1 MVIYFSGTGNSAYV
15 AKRVA
20 DSIGDDVLDLFE
32 RIRCKDYSPL
42 KSDRP
47 FVVCAPTYAWKI
59 PHVVSDF
66 LTKTRL
72 EGNSRIYFLMTCG
85 DDIGNAEKHL
95 KKLCSKIGKD
105 YMGCAYFRMPENYI
119 AMFTAPNDEQAER
132 IIAKSKGRIDET
144 AKLIGAGEKLPE
156 IKVDFIGR
164 LKSGIVNV
172 AFYPLC
178 VSAKKFYATEKCISC
193 SKCEK
198 LCPLSNI
205 KIENGK
211 PVWGKNCTHC
221 MSCICKCPAEA
232 IEFGKASEGKNRY
245 YCKVKSDE

>member
-1 MVIYFSGTGNSAYV
+1 
-15 AKRVA
+15 
-20 DSIGDDVLDLFE
+20 
-32 RIRCKDYSPL
+32 
-42 KSDRP
+42 
-47 FVVCAPTYAWKI
+47 
-59 PHVVSDF
+59 
-66 LTKTRL
+66 
-72 EGNSRIYFLMTCG
+72 
-85 DDIGNAEKHL
+85 
-95 KKLCSKIGKD
+95 
-105 YMGCAYFRMPENYI
+105 MGCAYFRMPENYI

-193 SKCEK
+193 GKCEK

-205 KIENGK
+205 KIENSK

-221 MSCICKCPAEA
+221 MACICKCPAEA

>member
-15 AKRVA
+15 AKKVA

-47 FVVCAPTYAWKI
+47 FVVCAPTYAWRI

-66 LTKTRL
+66 LAKTRL

-119 AMFTAPNDEQAER
+119 AMFTAPNKEQASR
-132 IIAKSKGRIDET
+132 IIAKQTDNIT
-144 AKLIGAGEKLPE
+144 AAANVIAEVKTLDTV
-156 IKVDFIGR
+156 KVNLTGK
-164 LKSGIVNV
+164 LKSGIVNT
-172 AFYPLC
+172 AFYSFC
-178 VSAKKFYATEKCISC
+178 VSAKKFYATEKCVSC

-205 KIENGK
+205 TIKNGK

-221 MSCICKCPAEA
+221 MACICKCPTEA
-232 IEFGKASEGKNRY
+232 IEYGNKSQGKNRY
-245 YCKVKSDE
+245 YID

>member
-1 MVIYFSGTGNSAYV
+1 MILYFSGTGNSKFV
-15 AKRVA
+15 AERVA
-20 DSIGDDVLDLFE
+20 HSIGDEAFDLFK
-32 RIRCKDYSPL
+32 RIRSKDYSPM
-42 KSDRP
+42 KSDKP
-47 FVVCAPTYAWKI
+47 WIISVPTYAWQI
-59 PHVVSDF
+59 PHIVKSYLEKTALNGSD
-66 LTKTRL
+66 K
-72 EGNSRIYFLMTCG
+72 IYFLMTCG
-85 DDIGNAEKHL
+85 DDIGNAENYL
-95 KKLCSKIGKD
+95 KKLCKKIGKQ

-132 IIAKSKGRIDET
+132 IIAKSKGRIDKT
-144 AKLIGAGEKLPE
+144 AKLIAAGEKLPE

-221 MSCICKCPAEA
+221 MACICKCPAEA